1 MDSSDSEEQQY
12 REQLG
17 EPHRTQPNLANSCTE
32 RFSPPTSPKFAA
44 RFQAEFNPGE
54 KDSVPEKS
62 PCISFTEE
70 EKEDNK
76 PETMLQA
83 RERRKWRKAA
93 VAVTIASLVASLL
106 LSAASFFASATMNSS
121 AVLASGLDTFLAIF
135 SAGVVIWRFRD
146 ETNGKIGPE
155 REKQGSI
162 AFGIAFAVDALVT
175 ITVSIVHLTD
185 QMKPRHSEI
194 MWPSLLCFSFVYGI
208 LSALELWI
216 SAKLRSSVLV
226 AMCID
231 DVLTGGLLFGLAMN
245 AFIVDRLPYLWYLD
259 HSVAIGISLI
269 ILICGMKILVEIFV
283 YRKLPFQIFS

>member
-1 MDSSDSEEQQY
+1 MFPKN
-12 REQLG
+12 R
-17 EPHRTQPNLANSCTE
+17 HA
-32 RFSPPTSPKFAA
+32 FHSPKKKKKTT
-44 RFQAEFNPGE
+44 NPRQCYKHEKDVSGE
-54 KDSVPEKS
+54 KRP
-62 PCISFTEE
+62 
-70 EKEDNK
+70 
-76 PETMLQA
+76 
-83 RERRKWRKAA
+83 
-93 VAVTIASLVASLL
+93 VTIASLVASLL
-106 LSAASFFASATMNSS
+106 LSAASVFASATMNSS

-162 AFGIAFAVDALVT
+162 AFAIAFAVDALVT

-185 QMKPRHSEI
+185 EMKPRHSEI

-226 AMCID
+226 ALCID

-259 HSVAIGISLI
+259 HRRCHWNFTHYFNLRHEDSSGNLRVQKAAVSD
-269 ILICGMKILVEIFV
+269 
-283 YRKLPFQIFS
+283 FQLNY